1 MTLPRPRSNGEVEGD
16 GDSGRESAVEDLD
29 LARARLHW
37 AESCTCPRTAAQA
50 AALQWLAAQVA
61 ALD

>member
-1 MTLPRPRSNGEVEGD
+1 MTIPMPRIYGEAEGD
-16 GDSGRESAVEDLD
+16 GRAEVAAEDLD
-29 LARARLHW
+29 LALSRLRW
-37 AESCTCPRTAAQA
+37 AESATCLRTAEQT